1 MAIKTTIQG
10 LITSLIRTNPALI
23 DKTEHADVE
32 DVLLANSYGSTVL
45 EAYSN
50 ISDTT
55 PNTTIVSTDLWYRL
69 QFLKQGRNVN
79 VTGFLY
85 NKKTEIYSGSW
96 LAIDVSEYTQS
107 TEQVYIN
114 GITSTGIAVKLRL
127 SNDILV
133 LDGAIGAN
141 GYVYVNFNY
150 FTKD

>member
-1 MAIKTTIQG
+1 MATKTIIQS
-10 LITSLIRTNPALI
+10 LISSLIRTNPALI

-32 DVLLANSYGSTVL
+32 DALLANSYGNTVL

-50 ISDTT
+50 IADTT
-55 PNTTIVSTDLWYRL
+55 PNTTIISTDLWYRL

-85 NKKTEIYSGSW
+85 NKKTEIYTGSW
-96 LAIDVSEYTQS
+96 LTIDASEYTQS
-107 TEQVYIN
+107 SEQVYIN
-114 GITSTGIAVKLRL
+114 GVTSTGIAVKLRL

-150 FTKD
+150 FTQD

>member
-1 MAIKTTIQG
+1 MAIKTAIQG

-32 DVLLANSYGSTVL
+32 DALLANAYGSTIL
-45 EAYSN
+45 ESYSSG
-50 ISDTT
+50 SDLT
-55 PNTTIVSTDLWYRL
+55 PNTTIVSADLWYRL
-69 QFLKQGRNVN
+69 NFLKQGRNVSVN
-79 VTGFLY
+79 GFLY

-96 LAIDVSEYTQS
+96 LTIDTSEYTQS
-107 TEQVYIN
+107 SEQVYIN
-114 GITSTGIAVKLRL
+114 GVTSTGIAVKLRL

-150 FTKD
+150 FTQD